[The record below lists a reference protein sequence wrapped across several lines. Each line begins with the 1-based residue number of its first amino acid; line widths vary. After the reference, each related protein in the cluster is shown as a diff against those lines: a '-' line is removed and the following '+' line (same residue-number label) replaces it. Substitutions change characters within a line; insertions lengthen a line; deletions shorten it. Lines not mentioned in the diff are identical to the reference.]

1 MKVPNEYRFMGKDVL
16 RSRILIFAVMV
27 TVSATCQENTL
38 DPSSL
43 RLREEQH
50 GQTYYG
56 RCKDT
61 ANCIDAGPYT
71 VTVTDIIEGDTPGYR
86 FARLVLRFEN
96 LTDGALVLAYRSG
109 SSFLVDNFRNRY
121 SCCQTGSNPQDN
133 SAVGIGV
140 DRDGKADSQF
150 MLKAR
155 ESDTASFDLWRHR
168 PPEQQASSYQFAIM
182 IDEIDPGHPGTV
194 LKHPILT
201 FRNLAANV
209 LAPSQLAPCKSKP
222 GP

>member
-50 GQTYYG
+50 VQMYYG

-96 LTDGALVLAYRSG
+96 LT
-109 SSFLVDNFRNRY
+109 FRNRY

-194 LKHPILT
+194 LKQPILT